1 MPPSAPRRPGRRFA
15 VLAIALTTATT
26 GTGLSATAVGS
37 HQLIALQ
44 PAAVQAVGASLPFTI
59 VEAENSATNGTRIGP
74 SYAQGTLAAEASN
87 RQAVTLNS
95 GQYVEFTAPATTNAI
110 TVAYSVPDGRAGSLS
125 VYVDG
130 QKLTQQLAVTSR
142 YSFLDTSW
150 IAGSRTHKL
159 YDHAR
164 LQLGRTVGAG
174 AKIKLQVDG
183 ENTAG
188 PYTIDDVEFEQVAG
202 AAARPA
208 GSIAITDRGA
218 DPSGAGDSTGAVQ
231 QAIDAARGS
240 GGVVWIPPGRYR
252 VGGTINPDG
261 VTIRGA
267 GHWHS
272 VLLSHHLIDRP
283 NGAGNV
289 RLHDFAVIGD
299 VTERNDHSPDNF
311 VNGSLGPNS
320 VVSGLW
326 LQHLKVGLWLTGNND
341 NLVVENNRFYDLT
354 ADGLNLNGTAYNAQV
369 RNNYLRNTGDD
380 ALAAWSLHAANRS
393 SVFANNTIVQ
403 PNLANGIAIYGGT
416 DLTVRDNLIQDT
428 NPLGGGIAISNQSF
442 GSPFFP
448 LAGTITV
455 SGNTLLRTGAMN
467 PNWGQNHP
475 HGALRVDAYDSPIN
489 AQVRLTGNRIVASP
503 WSAYQFVDGG
513 GAGRAVQN
521 VTVDGG
527 SIEGAGT
534 FAFQAETT
542 GSATVTNVRA
552 SGIGRAGV
560 YNCAYPGGTF
570 ALNRG
575 AGNSGW
581 DSTWNGCTWVA
592 PGSGG
597 GTDPLP
603 PTGNLA
609 AGKPVSASSQVQNY
623 VPGNTVD
630 GNATSYWESAN
641 NAWPQSLTVDLG
653 SSQNVK
659 RLVLKLPPSSAWGA
673 RTQTIA
679 VHGSS
684 NGSTYNQLAGA
695 AGRTFD
701 PGSGN
706 TATITLPAVAS
717 ARHVRLTFTGNTG
730 WPAGQL
736 SEYEVY
742 GS

>member
-1 MPPSAPRRPGRRFA
+1 MSAPRHIATLA
-15 VLAIALTTATT
+15 VATTALA
-26 GTGLSATAVGS
+26 GLGLS
-37 HQLIALQ
+37 
-44 PAAVQAVGASLPFTI
+44 PAAAAPTAVQAVGATLPFTI
-59 VEAENSATNGTRIGP
+59 VEAESSATNGTRIGP

-87 RQAVTLNS
+87 RQAVTLNG

-110 TVAYSVPDGRAGSLS
+110 TVAYAVPDGRSGTLS

-130 QKLTQQLAVTSR
+130 QKLSQQLAVTSK
-142 YSFLDTSW
+142 YSYVDTSW

-164 LQLGRTVGAG
+164 LQLGRTVNAG

-188 PYTIDDVEFEQVAG
+188 PYTIDDVELENVAG
-202 AAARPA
+202 PA
-208 GSIAITDRGA
+208 GQPGGSISITDRGA
-218 DPSGAGDSTGAVQ
+218 DPNGANDSTGAIQ

-240 GGVVWIPPGRYR
+240 GGVVWIPPGRFK

-267 GHWHS
+267 GRWHS

-283 NGAGNV
+283 NGGGNV
-289 RLHDFAVIGD
+289 RLHDFAVIGE
-299 VTERNDHSPDNF
+299 VTERNDYSPDNF

-341 NLVVENNRFYDLT
+341 NLVVENNRFYDMT
-354 ADGLNLNGTAYNAQV
+354 ADGLNLNGTANNAQI
-369 RNNYLRNTGDD
+369 RNNYLRNQGDD
-380 ALAAWSLHAANRS
+380 ALAAWSLNAANRGS
-393 SVFANNTIVQ
+393 TFANNTIVQ

-416 DLTVRDNLIQDT
+416 DMTVRDNLIADT
-428 NPLGGGIAISNQSF
+428 NALGGGIAISNQSF

-455 SGNTLLRTGAMN
+455 SGNTLIRTGAMN

-475 HGALRVDAYDSPIN
+475 HGAIRVDAYDSQIN
-489 AQVRLTGNRIVASP
+489 AQVRLTNNRLVASP

-513 GAGRAVQN
+513 GAGRPVQN

-542 GSATVTNVRA
+542 GSASISNVRA
-552 SGIGRAGV
+552 SGVGRAGV

-575 AGNSGW
+575 SGNSGW
-581 DSTWNGCTWVA
+581 DSTWSGCTWVE
-592 PGSGG
+592 PGTGG
-597 GTDPLP
+597 GTDPGT

-609 AGKPVSASSQVQNY
+609 AGKQVTATSQVQNY
-623 VPGNTVD
+623 APANTVD
-630 GNATSYWESAN
+630 GNPNSYWESAN
-641 NAWPQSLTVDLG
+641 NAWPQSITVDLG
-653 SSQNVK
+653 SNQTVK

-673 RTQTIA
+673 RTQTVA
-679 VHGSS
+679 VL
-684 NGSTYNQLAGA
+684 GSTNNSSYTQLAGA
-695 AGRTFD
+695 AGRNFD

-706 TATITLPAVAS
+706 TATITLPSAVS
-717 ARHVRLTFTGNTG
+717 TRYVRLTITGNTG

-736 SEYEVY
+736 SEYEIY
-742 GS
+742 SS

>member
-1 MPPSAPRRPGRRFA
+1 MPPSIPARPAGRLTAALALALGTA
-15 VLAIALTTATT
+15 VAGA
-26 GTGLSATAVGS
+26 GLSAAAINS
-37 HQLIALQ
+37 PALEQ
-44 PAAVQAVGASLPFTI
+44 APAAVQAAGATLPFTI
-59 VEAENSATNGTRIGP
+59 VEAENSATNGSKIGP
-74 SYAQGTLAAEASN
+74 SYIQGTLAAEASN
-87 RQAVTLNS
+87 RQAVTLNG
-95 GQYVEFTAPATTNAI
+95 GQYVEFTAPVTTNAI
-110 TVAYSVPDGRAGSLS
+110 NVAYSVPDGRTGTLS
-125 VYVDG
+125 VYVNG
-130 QKLTQQLAVTSR
+130 QKLSQSLAVTAK
-142 YSFLDTSW
+142 YSFVTTSW
-150 IAGSRTHKL
+150 IAGSQTHKL

-164 LQLGRTVGAG
+164 LQLGQTVNAG

-188 PYTIDDVEFEQVAG
+188 PYTIDDVEFENVAG
-202 AAARPA
+202 PA
-208 GSIAITDRGA
+208 GQPGGSISITDRGA
-218 DPSGAGDSTGAVQ
+218 DPNGNNDATGAIQ

-240 GGVVWIPPGRYR
+240 GGVVWIPPGRFK

-267 GHWHS
+267 GRWHS
-272 VLLSHHLIDRP
+272 TLLSHHLIDRP
-283 NGAGNV
+283 NGGGNV
-289 RLHDFAVIGD
+289 KLYDFAVIGE
-299 VTERNDHSPDNF
+299 VTERNDYSPDNF

-320 VVSGLW
+320 IVSGLW

-341 NLVVENNRFYDLT
+341 NLVVENNRFYDMT
-354 ADGLNLNGTAYNAQV
+354 ADGLNLNGTAYNVQV
-369 RNNYLRNTGDD
+369 RNNFLRNQGDD
-380 ALAAWSLHAANRS
+380 ALAMWSLHSANRNS
-393 SVFANNTIVQ
+393 TFANNTIVQ

-416 DLTVRDNLIQDT
+416 DLTVRDNQISDT

-455 SGNTLLRTGAMN
+455 SGNTLVRTGSMN
-467 PNWGQNHP
+467 PNWGTNHP
-475 HGALRVDAYDSPIN
+475 HGAIRVDAYDTQIN
-489 AQVRLTGNRIVASP
+489 AQVRLTNNRLVASP

-542 GSATVTNVRA
+542 GSASVSNVTA

-570 ALNRG
+570 SLNRG

-581 DSTWNGCTWVA
+581 DSTWSGCAWVD

-597 GTDPLP
+597 GT
-603 PTGNLA
+603 PTPGGNLA
-609 AGKPVSASSQVQNY
+609 AGRSVTATSSVQTY
-623 VPGNTVD
+623 VAGNTVD
-630 GNATSYWESAN
+630 GNANSYWESTN
-641 NAWPQSLTVDLG
+641 NSWPQSLTVDLG
-653 SSQNVK
+653 SNQSVK
-659 RLVLKLPPSSAWGA
+659 RLVLKLPPNSAWGA

-679 VHGSS
+679 VLGSTNGSS
-684 NGSTYNQLAGA
+684 YSQLAAA
-695 AGRTFD
+695 AGRSFD
-701 PGSGN
+701 AASGN
-706 TATITLPAVAS
+706 TATITLPSAVS
-717 ARHVRLTFTGNTG
+717 TRYVRLTFTGNTG

-742 GS
+742 SS

>member
-1 MPPSAPRRPGRRFA
+1 MSAPRHPAPKHLGRRITA
-15 VLAIALTTATT
+15 LALTAT
-26 GTGLSATAVGS
+26 SAVAAIGFSPAV
-37 HQLIALQ
+37 AA
-44 PAAVQAVGASLPFTI
+44 PATPTAVQAVGASLPFTI
-59 VEAENSATNGTRIGP
+59 VEAENSATNGSKIGP
-74 SYAQGTLAAEASN
+74 GYTQGTLAAEASN
-87 RQAVTLNS
+87 RQAVTLNG

-110 TVAYSVPDGRAGSLS
+110 TVAYAVPDGRSGSLS
-125 VYVDG
+125 VYADG
-130 QKLTQQLAVTSR
+130 QKLSQQLAVTSK
-142 YSFLDTSW
+142 YSYLDTSW

-164 LQLGRTVGAG
+164 LQLGRTVNAG
-174 AKIKLQVDG
+174 AKVKLQVDG

-188 PYTIDDVEFEQVAG
+188 PYTIDDVEFENVAG
-202 AAARPA
+202 PAGQPA
-208 GSIAITDRGA
+208 GSISITDRGA
-218 DPSGAGDSTGAVQ
+218 DPNGANDSTGAIQ

-240 GGVVWIPPGRYR
+240 GGVVWIPPGRFK

-267 GHWHS
+267 GRWHS
-272 VLLSHHLIDRP
+272 TLLSHHLIDRP
-283 NGAGNV
+283 NGGGNV
-289 RLHDFAVIGD
+289 RLHDFAVIGE
-299 VTERNDHSPDNF
+299 VTERNDYSPDNF

-455 SGNTLLRTGAMN
+455 SGNTLIRTGSMN

-475 HGALRVDAYDSPIN
+475 HGAIRVDAYDSPIN
-489 AQVRLTGNRIVASP
+489 AQVRLTNNRLVASP

-521 VTVDGG
+521 VVVDGG

-542 GSATVTNVRA
+542 GSATVSNVRA
-552 SGIGRAGV
+552 TGVGRAGV
-560 YNCAYPGGTF
+560 YNCAYPSGTF

-581 DSTWNGCTWVA
+581 DSTWSGCSWVE

-597 GTDPLP
+597 GTDPGP

-609 AGKPVSASSQVQNY
+609 AGKPVTATSQLQSY
-623 VPGNTVD
+623 PPANTVD
-630 GNATSYWESAN
+630 GNPNSYWESAN

-653 SSQNVK
+653 STQNVK
-659 RLVLKLPPSSAWGA
+659 RLVLKLPPSSAWA
-673 RTQTIA
+673 TRTQTIA
-679 VHGSS
+679 VHGSTT
-684 NGSTYNQLAGA
+684 GSAYTQLAGA

-701 PGSGN
+701 PGTGN
-706 TATITLPAVAS
+706 TATIALPTAVG
-717 ARHVRLTFTGNTG
+717 ARYVRLTFTANTG

-736 SEYEVY
+736 SEYEIY
-742 GS
+742 PS

>member
-1 MPPSAPRRPGRRFA
+1 MSAPRHIVALA
-15 VLAIALTTATT
+15 VAATTALA
-26 GTGLSATAVGS
+26 GVGLSPALAAPTA
-37 HQLIALQ
+37 
-44 PAAVQAVGASLPFTI
+44 PAAVQAVGATLPFTI
-59 VEAENSATNGTRIGP
+59 VEAESSATNGSKIGP

-87 RQAVTLNS
+87 RQAVTLNG

-110 TVAYSVPDGRAGSLS
+110 TVAYAVPDGRTGTLS

-130 QKLTQQLAVTSR
+130 QKLSQQLAVTSK
-142 YSFLDTSW
+142 YSYVDTSW
-150 IAGSRTHKL
+150 IVGSRTHKL

-164 LQLGRTVGAG
+164 LQLGRTVNAG

-188 PYTIDDVEFEQVAG
+188 PYTIDDVEFENVAG
-202 AAARPA
+202 PA
-208 GSIAITDRGA
+208 GQPGGSISITDRGA
-218 DPSGAGDSTGAVQ
+218 DPNGNNDSTGAIQ

-240 GGVVWIPPGRYR
+240 GGVVWIPAGRFK

-267 GHWHS
+267 GRWYS

-283 NGAGNV
+283 NGGGNV
-289 RLHDFAVIGD
+289 KLHDFAVIGE
-299 VTERNDHSPDNF
+299 VTERNDYSPDNF

-341 NLVVENNRFYDLT
+341 NLVVENNRFYDMT
-354 ADGLNLNGTAYNAQV
+354 ADGLNLNGTANNAQI
-369 RNNYLRNTGDD
+369 RNNYLRNQGDD
-380 ALAAWSLHAANRS
+380 ALAAWSLNAANRGS
-393 SVFANNTIVQ
+393 TFANNTIVQ

-416 DLTVRDNLIQDT
+416 DMTVRDNLIADT
-428 NPLGGGIAISNQSF
+428 NALGGGIAISNQSF

-448 LAGTITV
+448 LAGTINV

-475 HGALRVDAYDSPIN
+475 HGAIRVDAYDSQIN
-489 AQVRLTGNRIVASP
+489 AQVRLTNNRIVASP

-513 GAGRAVQN
+513 GAGRPVQN

-542 GSATVTNVRA
+542 GTASISNVHA
-552 SGIGRAGV
+552 SGVGRAGV

-570 ALNRG
+570 TLNRG
-575 AGNSGW
+575 SGNSGW
-581 DSTWNGCTWVA
+581 DSTWSGCNWVE
-592 PGSGG
+592 PGTGG
-597 GTDPLP
+597 GTDPGTP
-603 PTGNLA
+603 AGNLA
-609 AGKPVSASSQVQNY
+609 AGKQVTATSQVQSY
-623 VPGNTVD
+623 TPANTVD
-630 GNATSYWESAN
+630 GNANSYWESAN
-641 NAWPQSLTVDLG
+641 NAWPQSITVDLG
-653 SSQNVK
+653 SNQTVK
-659 RLVLKLPPSSAWGA
+659 RLVLKLPPSSAWGT
-673 RTQTIA
+673 RSQTIA
-679 VHGSS
+679 VL
-684 NGSTYNQLAGA
+684 GSTNNSSYTQLAGA

-706 TATITLPAVAS
+706 TATITLPSAVS
-717 ARHVRLTFTGNTG
+717 TRYVRLTVTANTG

-736 SEYEVY
+736 SEYEIY
-742 GS
+742 SS

>member
-1 MPPSAPRRPGRRFA
+1 MSAPRHIAA
-15 VLAIALTTATT
+15 VLAAATTALA
-26 GTGLSATAVGS
+26 GLGLCPATA
-37 HQLIALQ
+37 A
-44 PAAVQAVGASLPFTI
+44 PTAVQAVGATLPFTI
-59 VEAENSATNGTRIGP
+59 VEAENSATNGSKIGP
-74 SYAQGTLAAEASN
+74 SYTQGMLAAEASN
-87 RQAVTLNS
+87 RQAVTLNG
-95 GQYVEFTAPATTNAI
+95 GQYVEFTAPATTNAV
-110 TVAYSVPDGRAGSLS
+110 TVAYAVPDGRSGTLS

-130 QKLTQQLAVTSR
+130 QKLSQQLAVTSK
-142 YSFLDTSW
+142 YSYLDTSW

-164 LQLGRTVGAG
+164 LQLGRTVSAG
-174 AKIKLQVDG
+174 AKVKLQVDG

-188 PYTIDDVEFEQVAG
+188 PYTIDDVEFENVAG
-202 AAARPA
+202 PA
-208 GSIAITDRGA
+208 GQPSGSISITDRGA
-218 DPSGAGDSTGAVQ
+218 DPNGANDSTGAIQ
-231 QAIDAARGS
+231 QAIDAARGA
-240 GGVVWIPPGRYR
+240 GGVVWIPPGRFK

-267 GHWHS
+267 GRWHS
-272 VLLSHHLIDRP
+272 TLLSHHLIDRP
-283 NGAGNV
+283 NGGGNV
-289 RLHDFAVIGD
+289 RLHDFAVIGE
-299 VTERNDHSPDNF
+299 VTERNDYSPDNF

-455 SGNTLLRTGAMN
+455 SGNTLVRTGSMN

-475 HGALRVDAYDSPIN
+475 HGAIRVDAYDSQIN
-489 AQVRLTGNRIVASP
+489 AQVRLTNNRLVASP

-521 VTVDGG
+521 VIVDGG

-542 GSATVTNVRA
+542 GSATVSNVRA
-552 SGIGRAGV
+552 TGVGRAGV
-560 YNCAYPGGTF
+560 YNCAYPSGTF

-575 AGNSGW
+575 TGNSGW
-581 DSTWNGCTWVA
+581 DSTWSGCSWVE
-592 PGSGG
+592 PGTGG
-597 GTDPLP
+597 GTDPGT

-609 AGKPVSASSQVQNY
+609 AGKPVTATSQVQSY
-623 VPGNTVD
+623 APANTVD
-630 GNATSYWESAN
+630 GNPNSYWESAN

-653 SSQNVK
+653 STQNIK
-659 RLVLKLPPSSAWGA
+659 RLVLKLPPSAAWA
-673 RTQTIA
+673 TRTQTVA
-679 VHGSS
+679 VHGSTT
-684 NGSTYNQLAGA
+684 GSAYTELAGA

-701 PGSGN
+701 PGTGN
-706 TATITLPAVAS
+706 TATITLPTAVG
-717 ARHVRLTFTGNTG
+717 ARYVRLTFTANTG

-736 SEYEVY
+736 SEYEIFA
-742 GS
+742 S